1 MSQDAD
7 QLSQGGARV
16 AVFRPDM
23 NKDDIYISPTKRLR
37 SLWNTVK
44 ESHPLKSIH
53 LTITRRATVASAA
66 REDKGE
72 SPVHDRWRKNN
83 LHVLLLILIH
93 LKRPLLRYM
102 CVQRKEG

>member
-7 QLSQGGARV
+7 QLTHGGARV
-16 AVFRPDM
+16 AGFLPAM
-23 NKDDIYISPTKRLR
+23 NKDDIHISPTGRLG

-44 ESHPLKSIH
+44 ESHSLKSIH
-53 LTITRRATVASAA
+53 LTITSRATVASVAG
-66 REDKGE
+66 EDKGE
-72 SPVHDRWRKNN
+72 SPVHEVRRKNN